1 MDTHRV
7 RNMYSENKQSETSC
21 ISLVIY
27 LQDFKDARYHEH
39 KKKTCGVIAGQRPL
53 WGVCDERKWVLSVVQ
68 ATSRKTS
75 KPYLAFISGLLN

>member
-1 MDTHRV
+1 MMDTHRV

-39 KKKTCGVIAGQRPL
+39 KKKIERGHFSDFLLVLINDSIIIIVGKKILFKLVI
-53 WGVCDERKWVLSVVQ
+53 
-68 ATSRKTS
+68 
-75 KPYLAFISGLLN
+75 